1 MPALA
6 MSFDVVVDSI
16 NRFGNE
22 VRCNA
27 RVAGLLAHARAWY
40 AYRDEDGHWRFG
52 PSKFIGYMGLTGDEY
67 VDLATQRRLN
77 VRRTETQLQQ
87 WFERVDPTTELHGQ
101 LSTALSTFLAE
112 YGKAPSRKMRISI
125 PREVYHQHLED
136 GQNSAS
142 APVLDLI
149 VAVAE
154 SLQPSDLAALRTR
167 LIAIGTG
174 RSEQRPEGMP

>member
-1 MPALA
+1 MPTLA
-6 MSFDVVVDSI
+6 MSLDVVVDSI

-22 VRCNA
+22 VRDNP
-27 RVAGLLAHARAWY
+27 RVAGFLAYVRAWY
-40 AYRDEDGHWRFG
+40 AYPDEDGHWQFG
-52 PSKFIGYMGLTGDEY
+52 PSKFIGYKGLTGEQY
-67 VDLATQRRLN
+67 ADLAPRGRLN

-87 WFERVDPTTELHGQ
+87 WFEKVDPTTELHGQ
-101 LSTALSTFLAE
+101 LSAALSAFLAE
-112 YGKAPSRKMRISI
+112 HGKAPSRLMRISI
-125 PREVYHQHLED
+125 PREVYRQHLED